1 MIYNARQLKIF
12 KDVKKRTW
20 YAQNRLRESYR
31 KQFRNVLKNFFN
43 TLASG
48 VKISYSNR
56 SLIELDIEIRKQQEQ
71 LKRIFRVQYMIIA
84 TAFRDNALGRFFSA
98 KDFDDDFN
106 EKLEEFI
113 DLNTAKWVTEIDDT
127 TRKRISKIIDRSY
140 NDGLSTEATGT
151 ALRNSLIGMGIYRAN
166 LISRTETHRVASFA
180 NETVAESMKI
190 QGTVKQWIAIQD
202 ARTRITHSFASGQT
216 VPLAGR
222 FIVGGERLKYP
233 GDPMGSAA
241 ETINCRC
248 AVIYTTPDF
257 L

>member
-48 VKISYSNR
+48 VKISYGNR

-98 KDFDDDFN
+98 KDLALIESL
-106 EKLEEFI
+106 EKDGF
-113 DLNTAKWVTEIDDT
+113 
-127 TRKRISKIIDRSY
+127 KIPKD
-140 NDGLSTEATGT
+140 
-151 ALRNSLIGMGIYRAN
+151 
-166 LISRTETHRVASFA
+166 
-180 NETVAESMKI
+180 
-190 QGTVKQWIAIQD
+190 
-202 ARTRITHSFASGQT
+202 
-216 VPLAGR
+216 
-222 FIVGGERLKYP
+222 LKYREIAKKYDIP
-233 GDPMGSAA
+233 SGLLELAKNNQAAFLTLKIVEIIGEDEVYNLDA
-241 ETINCRC
+241 ETIYFISHLLNETKLKSFRNE
-248 AVIYTTPDF
+248 ILISGLP
-257 L
+257 LRS